1 MNVKGKFLGL
11 LGAVALC
18 VMVTPGTA
26 SATNILINPGFE
38 TGILSPWVNSV
49 PLNFCGSCA
58 WVVTS
63 TDAHT
68 GTNSA
73 TITGNRLIL
82 QTFSPIATSLITQAS
97 LWLRMPGGSP
107 TAAAI
112 YFGYSDGSSAEFSA
126 SPTSAWAFVNMTGN
140 LAVGKNLVA
149 FGVYGCNGCGGV
161 GSTFADD
168 FVIDAAVAAVP
179 EPGTL
184 ALVGLG
190 VLGAAARIRRRRQ

>member
-1 MNVKGKFLGL
+1 MTVKGKLLGL
-11 LGAVALC
+11 LGAAALC

-63 TDAHT
+63 SDAHT

-73 TITGNRLIL
+73 TITGNRLL
-82 QTFSPIATSLITQAS
+82 VETVAPIATSSITQAS
-97 LWLRMPGGSP
+97 LWLRMPGGGGI
-107 TAAAI
+107 AAVR
-112 YFGYSDGSSAEFSA
+112 FEYSDTTSAEFI
-126 SPTSAWAFVNMTGN
+126 VNPGTTWTFFNMLGN
-140 LAVGKNLVA
+140 LAGGKLLTG
-149 FGVYGCNGCGGV
+149 FGVFGCNGCAGA
-161 GSTFADD
+161 TFADD
-168 FVIDAAVAAVP
+168 FVIDNGVAAVP

-184 ALVGLG
+184 ALLGLG
-190 VLGAAARIRRRRQ
+190 LVGAAAGLRRRRS